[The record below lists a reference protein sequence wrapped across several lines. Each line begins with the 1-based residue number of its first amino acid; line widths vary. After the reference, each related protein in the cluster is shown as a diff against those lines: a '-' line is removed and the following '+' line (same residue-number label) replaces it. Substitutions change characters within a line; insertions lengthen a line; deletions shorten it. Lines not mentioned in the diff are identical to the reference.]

1 VPHSIANP
9 SPVMNLM
16 NDELPS
22 TDKPHGKRVA

>member
-1 VPHSIANP
+1 MPNP